1 MTEECTNRCLHLHG
15 PMDEK
20 LFRPLPMSF
29 NYYQT
34 QSATTS
40 TYEASTSMP
49 PSVFTALGLNEEA
62 GEVAGKIKKFYRDNL
77 NEAETKE
84 KIKLEL
90 GDVLWYLSETAR
102 HWGITLQEVAEGNI
116 KKLADRRARNVIHGA
131 GDNR

>member
-1 MTEECTNRCLHLHG
+1 MSQEIDDC
-15 PMDEK
+15 P
-20 LFRPLPMSF
+20 LF
-29 NYYQT
+29 NKYQDI
-34 QSATTS
+34 SKVTS

-77 NEAETKE
+77 NEVETKE

-102 HWGITLQEVAEGNI
+102 HWGLTLQEVAEGNI